1 MKKEKINCLKSKRG
15 DIPTLVLVIGVFL
28 VCAVTILTLSIS
40 IISVNNEFEALQ
52 SMVSVNSVAEQVRFY
67 ENAGLDP
74 TSMLDIKK
82 GSDYYLLT
90 SETKSK
96 ELLTFSGVDKEK
108 RMFYVEYK
116 IPIKSAASK

>member
-1 MKKEKINCLKSKRG
+1 MKIIPKKSRKG

-40 IISVNNEFEALQ
+40 IISMNNGFESLQ
-52 SMVSVNSVAEQVRFY
+52 SMVSVNSAAEQVRFY
-67 ENAGLDP
+67 ENAGLDV
-74 TSMLDIKK
+74 TSILDIKK
-82 GSDYYLLT
+82 ENNYYLLT

-96 ELLTFSGVDKEK
+96 ELLTFSGIEKEK

-116 IPIKSAASK
+116 IPAKTAVSK